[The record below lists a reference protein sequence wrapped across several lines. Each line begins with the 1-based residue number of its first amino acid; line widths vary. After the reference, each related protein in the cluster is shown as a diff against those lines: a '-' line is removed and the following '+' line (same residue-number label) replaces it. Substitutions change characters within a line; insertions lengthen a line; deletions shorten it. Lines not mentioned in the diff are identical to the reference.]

1 MLLTGKEDLRVRKT
15 MTAIKSAFEGLICE
29 KNYEQIT
36 VKELCD
42 RAMINKKTFYHYYP
56 TLDDLLA
63 ELQMELSAGYL
74 ERVKDY
80 RLPEDLALVNRE
92 FFRFSAEQGTA
103 YEKITCSVAY
113 AKPRQEMVD
122 HVTATAWGKSAGF
135 LALDPFRQELVLD
148 FINTA
153 VLGAYRRWVA
163 DGKRV
168 PLEEIIRQ
176 TNRLV
181 CGGVE
186 RYFQ

>member
-74 ERVKDY
+74 ERVKDFC
-80 RLPEDLALVNRE
+80 LPKDLALVNRE
-92 FFRFSAEQGTA
+92 FFLFSAEQGTA

-113 AKPRQEMVD
+113 AKPRQEMID
-122 HVTATAWGKSAGF
+122 HVTATAWGKSPVF
-135 LALDPFRQELVLD
+135 LALDPFRQELLLE

-153 VLGAYRRWVA
+153 VLGAYRRWVE
-163 DGKRV
+163 DGKCL
-168 PLEEIIRQ
+168 PLEEIIEQ